1 MTVADSYADI
11 HRYDGAVLQHD
22 ARDKPIDCEL
32 QPRDVAIVR
41 DVWRY
46 KFLTA
51 TQILEL
57 WWRQGAVA
65 WPAQR
70 RLRKLFDAGY
80 LERFR
85 PIARRGSYPWT
96 SHLGD
101 AGHHLL
107 QRAGVIPH
115 GQRYYQRA
123 IYDYGHV
130 LHELQ
135 LNAWVLALRRSAGD
149 ALQTW
154 NGEQDINPP
163 PASRHARP
171 DPDDDWS
178 AEDLK
183 DQRARL
189 IRPDAVLEL
198 LDEHGYLRT
207 ILVEYD
213 RTRRVDKNYD
223 KFCRYD
229 TFLCSWWRRSAYGD
243 QPAPPW
249 VLFICQNAEQRETF
263 LAAADHELTGH
274 RWHPSASPDRYEYIG
289 RRHILFAVEHDAHAG
304 NPEAWQLPAFPAG
317 HPARDA
323 SVRRERLTA
332 PRPSQAGNQSR
343 SHPDKPDGESRGHPP
358 TPVMIPANSAEPAKS
373 LFT

>member
-1 MTVADSYADI
+1 MIAESYTEI

-22 ARDKPIDCEL
+22 RRETTVPCEL

-51 TQILEL
+51 HQLLEL
-57 WWRQGAVA
+57 WWPDRTAA
-65 WPAQR
+65 WPGQR
-70 RLRKLFDAGY
+70 RLRKLFDAGH

-96 SHLGD
+96 YYLGE
-101 AGHHLL
+101 AGHGLL

-123 IYDYGHV
+123 IYDYGRV

-135 LNAWVLALRRSAGD
+135 LNAWVLALRRTVGD
-149 ALQTW
+149 ALETW
-154 NGEQDINPP
+154 NGEHDIAPP
-163 PASRHARP
+163 PGSRHP
-171 DPDDDWS
+171 QLDLGGDWS

-183 DQRARL
+183 DPRARL

-198 LDEHGYLRT
+198 LDENGNLRT

-223 KFCRYD
+223 KFRRYD
-229 TFLCSWWRRSAYGD
+229 AFLCWWWHHTSYGD
-243 QPAPPW
+243 QSEPPW
-249 VLFICQNAEQRETF
+249 VLFVCQTEDQRETF
-263 LAAADHELTGH
+263 LAAADRELTGH
-274 RWHPSASPDRYEYIG
+274 RWHPSAAPEQYDYIG
-289 RRHILFAVEHDAHAG
+289 RQRILFAVEHDAHAG
-304 NPEAWQLPAFPAG
+304 RPEAWQLPAFPAG

-323 SVRRERLTA
+323 IVRRERLAA
-332 PRPSQAGNQSR
+332 PRTSQHG
-343 SHPDKPDGESRGHPP
+343 D
-358 TPVMIPANSAEPAKS
+358 
-373 LFT
+373 L

>member
-1 MTVADSYADI
+1 MTVADSYTEI

-22 ARDKPIDCEL
+22 RRDRTISCEL
-32 QPRDVAIVR
+32 QPRDIAIVR

-51 TQILEL
+51 HQLREL
-57 WWRQGAVA
+57 WWPDSRDA
-65 WPAQR
+65 WPGQR
-70 RLRKLFDAGY
+70 RLRKLFDAGH

-96 SHLGD
+96 YHLGET
-101 AGHHLL
+101 GHHVL
-107 QRAGVIPH
+107 QRAGLVPH

-135 LNAWVLALRRSAGD
+135 LNAWVLALRRIAGD
-149 ALQTW
+149 ALETW

-163 PASRHARP
+163 PGTRHAR
-171 DPDDDWS
+171 DLGDDWS
-178 AEDLK
+178 VEALK

-189 IRPDAVLEL
+189 IRPDAVLDL
-198 LDEHGYLRT
+198 LDERGDLRT

-213 RTRRVDKNYD
+213 RTKRVDKNYD
-223 KFCRYD
+223 KFRRYD
-229 TFLCSWWRRSAYGD
+229 AFLCSWWRQSFYGD
-243 QPAPPW
+243 QPDAPW

-274 RWHPSASPDRYEYIG
+274 RWHPSVAPQRYDYIG

-304 NPEAWQLPAFPAG
+304 HPEAWQLPAFPAG

-332 PRPSQAGNQSR
+332 PRPARAGNLG
-343 SHPDKPDGESRGHPP
+343 DG
-358 TPVMIPANSAEPAKS
+358 PASTARAR
-373 LFT
+373 